1 MRSQQNLSDW
11 VKGKGRSNIDT
22 IVHVR
27 SVNTDILSDVRS
39 ELKAVL
45 SQTYFGAPIGKAA
58 DKRSEE
64 GKRIIEEIFGPA
76 CGRNV
81 FAVVGGKARVEL
93 MIRRFGAQLV
103 YYIERTGGVC
113 KVFATIDEEEACTTY
128 LELVAELQS
137 AVDHPDERP

>member
-1 MRSQQNLSDW
+1 MRSRQNLSDE
-11 VKGKGRSNIDT
+11 VKGLGRSNIDT

-27 SVNTDILSDVRS
+27 SANIDILPDVRS

-45 SQTYFGAPIGKAA
+45 SQTYFDAPIGMVA

-64 GKRIIEEIFGPA
+64 GKRIIEEFFGPA

-81 FAVVGGKARVEL
+81 FAVVNGKARVEL
-93 MIRRFGAQLV
+93 MIRRFGTQLV

-113 KVFATIDEEEACTTY
+113 KVFATIDVEEASTTY
-128 LELVAELQS
+128 LEWVAELQS
-137 AVDHPDERP
+137 TVDQPDERP

>member
-1 MRSQQNLSDW
+1 MRSQQNLSDG
-11 VKGKGRSNIDT
+11 VKGMGRSNIDT

-39 ELKAVL
+39 KLKAVL
-45 SQTYFGAPIGKAA
+45 SQTYFDAPMGIEA

-64 GKRIIEEIFGPA
+64 GKRIIEEFFGPA

-81 FAVVGGKARVEL
+81 FAVVKGKARVEL
-93 MIRRFGAQLV
+93 MIRRFGTQLV

-128 LELVAELQS
+128 LEWVAELQS
-137 AVDHPDERP
+137 AVDHPDERH